1 MAGSRILSNDSTKQT
16 IESALIGEL
25 AQRAVRQ
32 GVVDNPADVVVRD
45 ILPLTDLATGTTGA
59 ITSTYGFTSE
69 NWRVDLRTY
78 QQDGSTA
85 SSANAYNLVVKVNL
99 NKEKVVG
106 FAGVRKLGE
115 DMVSA
120 IRWSL
125 GSGAKIKDIWQID
138 YLPEDGGVMYAE
150 NPIIFNSSNVVKM
163 EYYLKSPGI
172 SFLQLIGKT
181 AEARSD
187 TIVGTE

>member
-1 MAGSRILSNDSTKQT
+1 MAGSRILSNENDKRN
-16 IESALIGEL
+16 IESALIGEI
-25 AQRAVRQ
+25 AKRAVRQ

-59 ITSTYGFTSE
+59 ISSSYGFTSE
-69 NWRVDLRTY
+69 NWRVDLRDY
-78 QQDGSTA
+78 EQDETA
-85 SSANAYNLVVKVNL
+85 SSANAYNLVAKVNL

-106 FAGVRKLGE
+106 FMGVRKTGE

-138 YLPEDGGVMYAE
+138 YVPEDGGVMYAE
-150 NPIIFNSSNVVKM
+150 NPIIFNATNVVKM
-163 EYYLKSPGI
+163 EYYLKSTGI
-172 SFLQLIGKT
+172 SYLQIMGKT

>member
-1 MAGSRILSNDSTKQT
+1 MAGSRILSNETEKRS
-16 IESALIGEL
+16 IESALIGEI
-25 AQRAVRQ
+25 AKRAVRQ

-59 ITSTYGFTSE
+59 ISSSYGFTSE
-69 NWRVDLRTY
+69 NWRVDLRDY
-78 QQDGSTA
+78 EQDETA
-85 SSANAYNLVVKVNL
+85 SSANAYNLVAKVNL

-106 FAGVRKLGE
+106 FMGVRKTGE

-138 YLPEDGGVMYAE
+138 YVPEDGGVMYAE
-150 NPIIFNSSNVVKM
+150 NPIIFNATNVVKM
-163 EYYLKSPGI
+163 EYYLKSTGI
-172 SFLQLIGKT
+172 SYLQIMGKT

>member
-1 MAGSRILSNDSTKQT
+1 MAGSRILSNEMEKRS
-16 IESALIGEL
+16 IESALIGEI
-25 AQRAVRQ
+25 AKRAIRQ

-59 ITSTYGFTSE
+59 ISSSYGFTSE
-69 NWRVDLRTY
+69 NWRVDLRDY
-78 QQDGSTA
+78 EQDETA
-85 SSANAYNLVVKVNL
+85 SSANAYNLVAKVNL
-99 NKEKVVG
+99 NKEKVIG
-106 FAGVRKLGE
+106 FMGVRKTGE

-138 YLPEDGGVMYAE
+138 YVPEDGGVMYAE
-150 NPIIFNSSNVVKM
+150 NPIIFNATNVVKM
-163 EYYLKSPGI
+163 EYYLKSTGI
-172 SFLQLIGKT
+172 SYLQIMGKT

>member
-1 MAGSRILSNDSTKQT
+1 MAGSRILSNETEKRS
-16 IESALIGEL
+16 IESALIGEI
-25 AQRAVRQ
+25 AKRAVRQ

-45 ILPLTDLATGTTGA
+45 ILPLTDLASGTTGA
-59 ITSTYGFTSE
+59 TSSSYGFTSE
-69 NWRVDLRTY
+69 NWRVDLRSY
-78 QQDGSTA
+78 QQDESA
-85 SSANAYNLVVKVNL
+85 SAANAYNLVAKVNL

-106 FAGVRKLGE
+106 FMGVRKTGE

-150 NPIIFNSSNVVKM
+150 NPIIFNSTNVVKM
-163 EYYLKSPGI
+163 EYYLKSTGI
-172 SFLQLIGKT
+172 SFLQIMGKT

>member
-1 MAGSRILSNDSTKQT
+1 MAGSRILSNETEKRS
-16 IESALIGEL
+16 IESALIGEI
-25 AQRAVRQ
+25 AKRAVRQ

-59 ITSTYGFTSE
+59 ISSSYGFTSE
-69 NWRVDLRTY
+69 NWRVDLRDY
-78 QQDGSTA
+78 EQDETA
-85 SSANAYNLVVKVNL
+85 SSANAYNLVAKVNL

-106 FAGVRKLGE
+106 FMGVRKTGE

-138 YLPEDGGVMYAE
+138 YVSEDGGVMYAE
-150 NPIIFNSSNVVKM
+150 NPIIFNATNVVKM
-163 EYYLKSPGI
+163 EYYLKSTGI
-172 SFLQLIGKT
+172 SYLQIIGKT

>member
-1 MAGSRILSNDSTKQT
+1 MAGSRILSNETEKRS
-16 IESALIGEL
+16 IESALIGEI
-25 AQRAVRQ
+25 AKRAVRQ

-59 ITSTYGFTSE
+59 ISSSYGFTSE
-69 NWRVDLRTY
+69 NWRVDLRDY
-78 QQDGSTA
+78 EQDETA
-85 SSANAYNLVVKVNL
+85 SSANAYNLVAKVNL

-106 FAGVRKLGE
+106 FMGVRKTGE

-138 YLPEDGGVMYAE
+138 YIPEDGGVMYAE
-150 NPIIFNSSNVVKM
+150 NPIIFNATNVVKM
-163 EYYLKSPGI
+163 EYYLKSTGI
-172 SFLQLIGKT
+172 SYLQIMGKT

>member
-1 MAGSRILSNDSTKQT
+1 MAGSRILSNETEKRS
-16 IESALIGEL
+16 IESALIGEI
-25 AQRAVRQ
+25 AKRAVRQ

-59 ITSTYGFTSE
+59 ISSSYGFTSE
-69 NWRVDLRTY
+69 NWRVDLRDY
-78 QQDGSTA
+78 EQDETA
-85 SSANAYNLVVKVNL
+85 SSANAYNLVAKVNL
-99 NKEKVVG
+99 NKEKVIG
-106 FAGVRKLGE
+106 FMGVRKTGE

-138 YLPEDGGVMYAE
+138 YVSEDGGVMYAE
-150 NPIIFNSSNVVKM
+150 NPIIFNATNVVKM
-163 EYYLKSPGI
+163 EYYLKSTGI
-172 SFLQLIGKT
+172 SYLQIMGKT

>member
-1 MAGSRILSNDSTKQT
+1 MAGSRILSDDNTKRT
-16 IESALIGEL
+16 IESALIGEI

-32 GVVDNPADVVVRD
+32 GVVDNPADVVTRD

-59 ITSTYGFTSE
+59 TSSSYGFTSE
-69 NWRVDLRTY
+69 NWRVDLRDY
-78 QQDGSTA
+78 QQDQSA
-85 SSANAYNLVVKVNL
+85 SSANAYNLVAKVNL
-99 NKEKVVG
+99 NKEKVIG

-115 DMVSA
+115 DNVSA

-150 NPIIFNSSNVVKM
+150 NPIIFNATNVVKM
-163 EYYLKSPGI
+163 EYYVKSPGI
-172 SFLQLIGKT
+172 SFLQIIGKT

>member
-1 MAGSRILSNDSTKQT
+1 MAGSRILSNENEKRT
-16 IESALIGEL
+16 IESALIGEI
-25 AQRAVRQ
+25 AKRAVRQ

-45 ILPLTDLATGTTGA
+45 ILPLTDLGGSTTNATS
-59 ITSTYGFTSE
+59 STYGFTSE
-69 NWRVDLRTY
+69 NWRVDLRDY
-78 QQDGSTA
+78 EQDETA
-85 SSANAYNLVVKVNL
+85 SSANAYNLVAKVNL
-99 NKEKVVG
+99 NKEKVMG
-106 FAGVRKLGE
+106 FMGVRKAGE

-138 YLPEDGGVMYAE
+138 YVPEDGGVMYAE
-150 NPIIFNSSNVVKM
+150 NPIIFNATNVVKM

-172 SFLQLIGKT
+172 SYLQIMGKT

>member
-1 MAGSRILSNDSTKQT
+1 MAGSRILSNETEKRS
-16 IESALIGEL
+16 IESALIGEI
-25 AQRAVRQ
+25 AKRAVRQ

-59 ITSTYGFTSE
+59 ISSSYGFTSE
-69 NWRVDLRTY
+69 NWRVDLRDY
-78 QQDGSTA
+78 EQDETA
-85 SSANAYNLVVKVNL
+85 SSANAYNLVAKVNL
-99 NKEKVVG
+99 NKEKVIG
-106 FAGVRKLGE
+106 FMGVRKTGE

-138 YLPEDGGVMYAE
+138 YVPEDGGVMYAE
-150 NPIIFNSSNVVKM
+150 NPIIFNATNVVKM
-163 EYYLKSPGI
+163 EYYLKSTGI
-172 SFLQLIGKT
+172 SYLQIMGKT

>member
-1 MAGSRILSNDSTKQT
+1 MAGSRILSNETEKRS
-16 IESALIGEL
+16 IESALIGEI
-25 AQRAVRQ
+25 AKRAIRQ

-59 ITSTYGFTSE
+59 ISSSYGFTSE
-69 NWRVDLRTY
+69 NWRVDLRDY
-78 QQDGSTA
+78 EQDETA
-85 SSANAYNLVVKVNL
+85 SSANAYNLVAKVNL
-99 NKEKVVG
+99 NKEKVIG
-106 FAGVRKLGE
+106 FMGVRKTGE

-138 YLPEDGGVMYAE
+138 YVPEDGGVMYAE
-150 NPIIFNSSNVVKM
+150 NPIIFNATNVVKM
-163 EYYLKSPGI
+163 EYYLKSTGI
-172 SFLQLIGKT
+172 SYLQIMGKT

>member
-1 MAGSRILSNDSTKQT
+1 MAGSRILSNEMEKRS
-16 IESALIGEL
+16 IESALIGEI
-25 AQRAVRQ
+25 AKRAVRQ

-45 ILPLTDLATGTTGA
+45 ILPLTDLASGTTGA
-59 ITSTYGFTSE
+59 TSSSYGFTSE
-69 NWRVDLRTY
+69 NWRVDLRDY
-78 QQDGSTA
+78 EQDETA
-85 SSANAYNLVVKVNL
+85 SSANAYNLVAKVNL

-106 FAGVRKLGE
+106 FMGVRKTGE

-138 YLPEDGGVMYAE
+138 YVPEDGGVMYAE
-150 NPIIFNSSNVVKM
+150 NPIIFNATNVVKM
-163 EYYLKSPGI
+163 EYYLKSTGI
-172 SFLQLIGKT
+172 SYLQIMGKT

>member
-1 MAGSRILSNDSTKQT
+1 MAGSRILSNENEKRT
-16 IESALIGEL
+16 IESALIGEI

-32 GVVDNPADVVVRD
+32 GVVDNPVDVVVRD
-45 ILPLTDLATGTTGA
+45 ILPLTDLGGSTTNATSA
-59 ITSTYGFTSE
+59 SYGFTSE
-69 NWRVDLRTY
+69 NWRVNLKDY

-85 SSANAYNLVVKVNL
+85 SAANAYNLVVKVNL
-99 NKEKVVG
+99 NKEKVIG
-106 FAGVRKLGE
+106 FMGVRKAGE

-150 NPIIFNSSNVVKM
+150 NPIIFNATNVVKM

-172 SFLQLIGKT
+172 SYLQIMGKT